1 MPKSLKPGTTLQD
14 LFLMKIQ
21 ALYDIEQEIIKAL
34 PKMAQKAGNIEL
46 KKGLQEHLEETRKQ
60 VERLEQIF
68 GILGQRPQ
76 KLKVEAIRG
85 IVEDAKWVM
94 SHVKDAKALDASI
107 IAAAQY
113 VEHYEM
119 AGYGTAKEWAD
130 MLGLDEARDLLEDT
144 LEEEKS
150 ADEKLNDIAV
160 SEVNPEVETGP
171 EEE

>member
-1 MPKSLKPGTTLQD
+1 MPKSNITLQD

-34 PKMAQKAGNIEL
+34 PKMAQKAGNMEL
-46 KKGLQEHLEETRKQ
+46 KKGLEEHLEETREQ
-60 VERLEQIF
+60 AERLEQIF
-68 GILGQRPQ
+68 GILGERPK

-85 IVEDAKWVM
+85 IVEDTKWVM
-94 SHVKDAKALDASI
+94 SNIKDPQALDASI

-130 MLGLDEARDLLEDT
+130 MLGLNEARDLLEET

-150 ADEKLNDIAV
+150 ADEKLNDVAV
-160 SEVNPEVETGP
+160 SEVNAAVEMG
-171 EEE
+171 EEEA

>member
-1 MPKSLKPGTTLQD
+1 MPKSKVTLQD
-14 LFLMKIQ
+14 LFVMKIQ

-34 PKMAQKAGNIEL
+34 PKMAQKATNSEL
-46 KKGLQEHLEETRKQ
+46 KKGLEEHLEETKEQ
-60 VERLEQIF
+60 AERLGQIF
-68 GILGQRPQ
+68 GILGERPK

-85 IVEDAKWVM
+85 MAEDAKWVM
-94 SHVKDAKALDASI
+94 SNVKEPKALDASL
-107 IAAAQY
+107 IASAQY

-150 ADEKLNDIAV
+150 ADEKLNDVAV
-160 SEVNPEVETGP
+160 SEVNAAVETR
-171 EEE
+171 EEES